1 MTEWSKVADCKSVGI
16 IPRWFEPNSSHI
28 KLFKIRI
35 KKKNLKLQKQNY
47 LYSYRQFKV
56 LFEHNILLDNNF
68 IDKLINS
75 TETMSIIIVYN
86 KIKKYNLLN
95 INILRYNIYK
105 FINASVVFRIVQH
118 IISLNFKRRNFF
130 PSIQSKKF

>member
-28 KLFKIRI
+28 ELFKIKIRKRKI
-35 KKKNLKLQKQNY
+35 KLNKKNY
-47 LYSYRQFKV
+47 LYSYRQFKAAFS
-56 LFEHNILLDNNF
+56 LTILSDSDFNET
-68 IDKLINS
+68 LIS
-75 TETMSIIIVYN
+75 TTEIRSIIIIYN

-105 FINASVVFRIVQH
+105 FINVNNVFRIMQH